1 VYDSDTKVLDILLG
15 LHELKLLKLPFL
27 YILLT
32 TSLKSSALIC
42 QYSICTLLGIQ
53 QYLYLVVIFH
63 IDNLA
68 HKLVHTLEKMDAIN
82 PTFELC
88 KDRSSAR
95 RARGRL

>member
-1 VYDSDTKVLDILLG
+1 MGILLG

-88 KDRSSAR
+88 KDRSSYKSPS
-95 RARGRL
+95 G